1 MSQMSFEILADG
13 KWLLL
18 GAGENPERKPVH
30 GVQLIFRQESDGLR
44 GAIVKWGS
52 GDEIPLASLH
62 FDGSTLRLQMQPD
75 EGYAGELPTLNM
87 EAVDD
92 RFEGYWVNARGERQ
106 GGLRAPKLKLVRY
119 RS

>member
-1 MSQMSFEILADG
+1 MSQMSAETLAGG

-18 GAGENPERKPVH
+18 GAGDNPKRKPAH
-30 GVQLIFRQESDGLR
+30 GVQLAFRQETDGLC

-75 EGYAGELPTLNM
+75 EGYAGELPTLTM

-92 RFEGYWVNARGERQ
+92 QFEGYWVNARGERE
-106 GGLRAPKLKLVRY
+106 GGLRSPKLKLVRY
-119 RS
+119 Q

>member
-1 MSQMSFEILADG
+1 MSQMSLGILADG

-18 GAGENPERKPVH
+18 GAGEKPGRKPVH
-30 GVQLIFRQESDGLR
+30 GVQLVFRQDSDGLH

-75 EGYAGELPTLNM
+75 EGYAGELPTLTM

-92 RFEGYWVNARGERQ
+92 QFEGYWVNARGERE
-106 GGLRAPKLKLVRY
+106 GGLRSPKLKLVRY
-119 RS
+119 Q